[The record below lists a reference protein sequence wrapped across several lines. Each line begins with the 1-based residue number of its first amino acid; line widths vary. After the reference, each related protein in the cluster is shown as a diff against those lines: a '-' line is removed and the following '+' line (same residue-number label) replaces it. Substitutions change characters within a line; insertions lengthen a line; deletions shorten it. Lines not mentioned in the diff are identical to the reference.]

1 MSESQPDQRQQELDK
16 DSKTGE
22 HQSSAP
28 SGKAP
33 SAEEFKDRVD
43 NIGEE
48 SNLGAGESEADPV
61 TAESPPQDI
70 GAGDEKRVQT

>member
-1 MSESQPDQRQQELDK
+1 MSENQPDQRQQELDK
-16 DSKTGE
+16 DSETGE

-33 SAEEFKDRVD
+33 SAEEFKERVD
-43 NIGEE
+43 NIGEQ
-48 SNLGAGESEADPV
+48 SNLGAGEQEPDPV
-61 TAESPPQDI
+61 TADSPPSDI

>member
-1 MSESQPDQRQQELDK
+1 MSENQPDQRQQELDK
-16 DSKTGE
+16 DSEPGE

-33 SAEEFKDRVD
+33 SAEEFKERVD

-61 TAESPPQDI
+61 TAETPPQEI
-70 GAGDEKRVQT
+70 RAGDEKRVQT